1 MGFGRFV
8 RRKGRSLR
16 RKGALPAA
24 YLRSWRRARAE
35 APRFAELER
44 FCLFVGYPRSG
55 HSLVGS
61 LLDAHPDVAIAHEL
75 HALRYVRYGFSR
87 EQLVALILD
96 NAAHQAETG
105 RVQTGY
111 RYAVPGMWQ
120 GRVRRL
126 RVAGDKRGGTTARKL
141 AARPERLEQLAA
153 RVAVP
158 LRLVHVV
165 RNPFDSIARMALA
178 SPHRALDELTE
189 HYFGMAEGVARLPGT
204 HPRCDLHHEDLIA
217 APRDTLAALCR
228 FLDVEAPEDYLDA
241 CAKIV
246 WERPQQTREEIAW
259 PVSLRRHIEA
269 RLGDYPFFTRY
280 TFAEGAP
287 TP

>member
-1 MGFGRFV
+1 MGLGRFV
-8 RRKGRSLR
+8 RRQGRKLR

-24 YLRSWRRARAE
+24 FLRSRRRARDDAG
-35 APRFAELER
+35 RIAELER

-55 HSLVGS
+55 HSLVGA

-75 HALRYVRYGFSR
+75 HVLRYLRYGFSR
-87 EQLVALILD
+87 EQLLGLILE
-96 NAAHQAETG
+96 NAERQADTG

-111 RYAVPGMWQ
+111 GYAVPGMWQ

-141 AARPERLEQLAA
+141 AARPERLGRLAE
-153 RVAVP
+153 RVGVP

-178 SPHRALDELTE
+178 SPHRELDELVE
-189 HYFGMAEGVARLPGT
+189 HYFRMAEGVAQLPGP
-204 HPRCDLHHEDLIA
+204 HPRLDLHHEDLIA

-228 FLDVEAPEDYLDA
+228 FLEVESPDDYLDA

-246 WERPQQTREEIAW
+246 WERPQHTRGEIEW
-259 PVSLRRHIEA
+259 PAPLRRHIET